1 MTESFS
7 CPDWLE
13 AHALDDAAMGRA
25 YENLGAAS
33 RAVLKTCIA
42 RLHQIWGESP
52 DRSLSL
58 RCPRQGFCLEREDRP
73 AEAAVIVCASDYRH
87 PTAFLAALMPAVL
100 GGVRTVLPLFTPS
113 SDAACSHRT
122 ARAPGSGQK
131 AAFSPDREAPPP
143 DPLLA
148 ALELAGVERA
158 YLLDEEAALALLQEL
173 RPETG
178 RLVLLGERPFAQSLV
193 LHAHAVGLACRS
205 FLRPPRY
212 WNERLG
218 RILTLDFPAGR
229 AFSGPEEESPEHGPE
244 GFEPCVRLDAAH
256 EALWIWPDLEPDWFR
271 PRRARLFST

>member
-25 YENLGAAS
+25 YEALGAES

-52 DRSLSL
+52 ERSLSL
-58 RCPRQGFCLEREDRP
+58 RCPRQGFCLEREARP
-73 AEAAVIVCASDYRH
+73 AEAAVIVCAADYRR

-100 GGVRTVLPLFTPS
+100 AGVRMVFPLFVPP
-113 SDAACSHRT
+113 SDANYASET
-122 ARAPGSGQK
+122 ALAPK
-131 AAFSPDREAPPP
+131 TAFSPNREALPP
-143 DPLLA
+143 DSLLA

-158 YLLDEEAALALLQEL
+158 YLLDEEAALAFLQEL

-178 RLVLLGERPFAQSLV
+178 RLVLLGERPFARSLI

-205 FLRPPRY
+205 FLRPPQY
-212 WNERLG
+212 WSERLG
-218 RILTLDFPAGR
+218 RIMTLDFPAGR
-229 AFSGPEEESPEHGPE
+229 PVSGPEEECPEHGSKP
-244 GFEPCVRLDAAH
+244 FEPCVSLDAAH

-271 PRRARLFST
+271 QRRARLFIS